1 MEIPPYLKLKIPKQI
16 FKYMEWF
23 NLNLLNDAEVLCFQM
38 DRKIIIIISVPT
50 TFFLCVLGIITLDSL
65 SIESHPFKKKEVW
78 GIFYLL
84 LFFFFKHIH
93 VWIWIP
99 VNSLSCL
106 VSDLKPLCGVGM
118 SFVLLNGQN
127 LVLPL
132 IFSQMC
138 FKRVNDNFGTLSVAS
153 V

>member
-1 MEIPPYLKLKIPKQI
+1 MEIPPYLKLKILKQI

-23 NLNLLNDAEVLCFQM
+23 NLNLLNDAKVLCFQM

-84 LFFFFKHIH
+84 LFFFF
-93 VWIWIP
+93 
-99 VNSLSCL
+99 
-106 VSDLKPLCGVGM
+106 
-118 SFVLLNGQN
+118 LNIYMYGYEY
-127 LVLPL
+127 L
-132 IFSQMC
+132 
-138 FKRVNDNFGTLSVAS
+138 
-153 V
+153 